1 MTKKSVEEM
10 TTDECRE
17 FLGRSHWRRAVCLM
31 YQAIANAKACVADSE
46 KRAHLLDA
54 AGYADTV
61 ISSLYFMRGYSKDRC
76 VKISQDVSVEL
87 WSVEKDAINA
97 LKKRYEL
104 NKIDEF
110 TDTGYRM
117 FR

>member
-1 MTKKSVEEM
+1 MTKNSVKEM

-31 YQAIANAKACVADSE
+31 YQAVAKAKACVAESE
-46 KRAHLLDA
+46 KRVHLLDA

-61 ISSLYFMRGYSKDRC
+61 ISSLYFMRGYSKDYR
-76 VKISQDVSVEL
+76 VKISQEVSVAL
-87 WSVEKDAINA
+87 WSVEEDAINA
-97 LKKRYEL
+97 LKKRGEL
-104 NKIDEF
+104 NGIDKF